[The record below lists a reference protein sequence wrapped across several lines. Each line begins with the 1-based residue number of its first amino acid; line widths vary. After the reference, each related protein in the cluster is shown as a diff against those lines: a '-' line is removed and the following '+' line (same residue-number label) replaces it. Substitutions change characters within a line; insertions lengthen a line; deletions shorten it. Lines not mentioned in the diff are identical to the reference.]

1 MYIIAGL
8 GNPGGEFENTR
19 HNAGFNVLDYFAY
32 EHNIRI
38 NRTKFKGLCGQ
49 GTIGSEEIF
58 LLKPQTYMNLSGESI
73 LDAVQFFKIDIKN
86 LIVIYDD
93 VSIPLGRIRIR
104 PSGSDGGHNGMKSI
118 IYLLGR
124 NDFPR
129 LRVGIGAPEND
140 MIDYVIG
147 KFSED
152 EKKIIDDVYKVSSEA
167 AGTIVEKGIVQAM
180 NQFNNYRH
188 PSISSP
194 SGSSVDNL

>member
-8 GNPGGEFENTR
+8 GNPGREFENTR
-19 HNAGFNVLDYFAY
+19 HNAGFNVLDYFAS
-32 EHNIRI
+32 EHNIKI

-49 GTIGSEEIF
+49 GTVGSEDVL

-147 KFSED
+147 RFSDD
-152 EKKIIDDVYKVSSEA
+152 EKKIMEDIYKTSCEA

-180 NQFNNYRH
+180 NQFNSYRH
-188 PSISSP
+188 PSILNE
-194 SGSSVDNL
+194 SGSGQVI

>member
-8 GNPGGEFENTR
+8 GNPGREFENTR
-19 HNAGFNVLDYFAY
+19 HNAGFNVLDYFAS
-32 EHNIRI
+32 EHNIKI

-49 GTIGSEEIF
+49 GTVGSEDVL

-147 KFSED
+147 RFSDDEEKIMED
-152 EKKIIDDVYKVSSEA
+152 IYKTSCEA

-180 NQFNNYRH
+180 NQFNSYRH
-188 PSISSP
+188 PSILNE
-194 SGSSVDNL
+194 SGSGQVI

>member
-8 GNPGGEFENTR
+8 GNPGREFENTR
-19 HNAGFNVLDYFAY
+19 HNAGFNVLDYFAS
-32 EHNIRI
+32 EHNIKI

-49 GTIGSEEIF
+49 GTVGSEDVL

-147 KFSED
+147 RFSDD
-152 EKKIIDDVYKVSSEA
+152 EKKIMEDIIKASCEA

-180 NQFNNYRH
+180 NQFNSYRH
-188 PSISSP
+188 PSILNE
-194 SGSSVDNL
+194 SGSSQGI